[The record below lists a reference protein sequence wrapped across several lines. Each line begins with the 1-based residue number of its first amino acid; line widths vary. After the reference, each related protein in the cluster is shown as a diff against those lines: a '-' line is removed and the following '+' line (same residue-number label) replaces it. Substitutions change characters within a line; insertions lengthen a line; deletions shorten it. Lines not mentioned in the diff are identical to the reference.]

1 MQRVKE
7 YTESYF
13 LPAGECNPQQEM
25 PVTLVARHIIDIA
38 TMHANLLDVGYARLV
53 EDGLTWVLS
62 RLSIE
67 MYRYP
72 GINESYSLSTW
83 IEGFNRHFSERNF
96 ELTAESGEVLGHCGS
111 VWVPINIRRR
121 ESGALEALESLS
133 DVVSERRCPIDKQPR
148 MTALGDEGTRS
159 NDYRFRYCDCDFNRH
174 VNAVRYM
181 ELYLNQWD
189 MDFHDEYRI
198 KRFDISYQHEAYCGD
213 EVKVKI
219 HDAGDDTYLCEIAG
233 KESVHTRARIIYTKR
248 NNSNNDN

>member
-25 PVTLVARHIIDIA
+25 PVTLVARRIIDIA

-83 IEGFNRHFSERNF
+83 
-96 ELTAESGEVLGHCGS
+96 L
-111 VWVPINIRRR
+111 
-121 ESGALEALESLS
+121 SL
-133 DVVSERRCPIDKQPR
+133 
-148 MTALGDEGTRS
+148 
-159 NDYRFRYCDCDFNRH
+159 
-174 VNAVRYM
+174 
-181 ELYLNQWD
+181 
-189 MDFHDEYRI
+189 
-198 KRFDISYQHEAYCGD
+198 
-213 EVKVKI
+213 I
-219 HDAGDDTYLCEIAG
+219 HI
-233 KESVHTRARIIYTKR
+233 
-248 NNSNNDN
+248 

>member
-25 PVTLVARHIIDIA
+25 PVTLVARRIIDIA

-96 ELTAESGEVLGHCGS
+96 ELTAESGEVLGHCRS

-181 ELYLNQWD
+181 ELYCLAEEPMEPQD
-189 MDFHDEYRI
+189 GQRI
-198 KRFDISYQHEAYCGD
+198 MEAEALSLSLEDGLLEASLTSAD
-213 EVKVKI
+213 GTE
-219 HDAGDDTYLCEIAG
+219 DTLRLSLRSETSTWIPLGIVRLSGEEAA
-233 KESVHTRARIIYTKR
+233 S
-248 NNSNNDN
+248 